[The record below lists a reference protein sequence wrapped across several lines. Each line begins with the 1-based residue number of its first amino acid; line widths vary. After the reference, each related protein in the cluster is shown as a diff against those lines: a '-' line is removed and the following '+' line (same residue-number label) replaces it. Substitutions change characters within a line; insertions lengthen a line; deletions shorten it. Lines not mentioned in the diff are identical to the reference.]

1 VGGTF
6 WLGSARVCRRKVER
20 SKISEYEAIL
30 GKGLGLEEVVFGEG
44 SGLGEGSGPPQASCA
59 ADGLQTPSPEPSP
72 KTTSSEP
79 RPFPNIASYSLILL
93 HSTFL
98 LHTPADPNQKVPPT
112 YFLQKRCK

>member
-1 VGGTF
+1 MGGTF

-59 ADGLQTPSPEPSP
+59 ADGLQTPTGGASKFPNLLPTDSAAQNPGSQYESTSPEFPSSV
-72 KTTSSEP
+72 KNT
-79 RPFPNIASYSLILL
+79 
-93 HSTFL
+93 
-98 LHTPADPNQKVPPT
+98 
-112 YFLQKRCK
+112 